1 MSRRPQRAD
10 ADATAGEAPLPFE
23 SALANLED
31 LVDRLEGGEL
41 SLEEALASFE
51 LGVALS
57 RRCAEELE
65 RAERRV
71 EMLVQGEDGSQR
83 RRLDPDE
90 ES

>member
-1 MSRRPQRAD
+1 MSKRPQGAD
-10 ADATAGEAPLPFE
+10 AGAAAGEGALPFE
-23 SALANLED
+23 SALASLEE

-51 LGVALS
+51 RGVSLS

-71 EMLVQGEDGSQR
+71 EVLVQGGDASQR

-90 ES
+90 ER